1 MRRPLITAVAC
12 VVLAVLAGP
21 SAAHALVFGSTLRAP
36 ANAGFGCDVRP
47 AERLFGGI
55 ELQPTGAT
63 TCTWAATGITGT
75 LRRTFFVPRT
85 GVIRSVSVRVGANPA
100 PLRVTILSSQTA
112 IDARGIAVG
121 SPACCTV
128 ERFGRVFRPRANRV
142 TTVRVNLP
150 VRVDADDGL
159 RSTDGVAITAV
170 GPGTL
175 PIAAVAPGSFDPGSP
190 IAASWHPRPAIGQPA
205 GSGAGHVGFEVLLR
219 ADWRPRRG

>member
-1 MRRPLITAVAC
+1 MRRLLVTAAAA
-12 VVLAVLAGP
+12 LAAAALAAPAAQAVL
-21 SAAHALVFGSTLRAP
+21 FGSTLRAP
-36 ANAGFGCDVRP
+36 ANAGFGCESRP

-55 ELQPTGAT
+55 ELQPTGTA
-63 TCTWAATGITGT
+63 TCTWASAGIVGS

-85 GVIRSVSVRVGANPA
+85 GVIRSVSVRAGANPA

-112 IDARGIAVG
+112 VDRRGIAIG
-121 SPACCTV
+121 DPACCTV
-128 ERFGRVFRPRANRV
+128 ERLGRVFRPRPNRV

-159 RSTDGVAITAV
+159 RSTDGVGITAV

-190 IAASWHPRPAIGQPA
+190 IASSWHPRPGIGQPA

-219 ADWRPRRG
+219 ADWRPRR

>member
-1 MRRPLITAVAC
+1 MGMRRLLVTAAAA
-12 VVLAVLAGP
+12 LAAAALAAPPAHAVL
-21 SAAHALVFGSTLRAP
+21 FGSTLRAP
-36 ANAGFGCDVRP
+36 ANAGFGCESRP

-55 ELQPTGAT
+55 ELQPTGTA
-63 TCTWAATGITGT
+63 TCTWASAGIVGS

-85 GVIRSVSVRVGANPA
+85 GVIRSVSVRAGANPA

-112 IDARGIAVG
+112 VDRRGIAIG
-121 SPACCTV
+121 DP
-128 ERFGRVFRPRANRV
+128 RPRPNRV

-159 RSTDGVAITAV
+159 RSTDGVGITAV

-190 IAASWHPRPAIGQPA
+190 IASSWHPRPGIGQPA

-219 ADWRPRRG
+219 ADWRPRR